1 MAIIVKP
8 EDTPETAID
17 MSKAIVPQ
25 VNEKPVLV
33 LLREDV
39 REKFLAELGA
49 EVDSFEPSLEL
60 KKDREAIA
68 TFAFKFTRSKTAI
81 QSAAKEFNEDF
92 YAKISAVN
100 ATRDEL
106 AEKLDELRNRARAP
120 LTAWEKDEKERL
132 RIEAEKAAAIKA
144 KIDTFKALMVVLR
157 SDTSEII
164 ANRIDQIKGMDAC
177 PATEHVKV
185 EAINVL
191 GEALNRLIKEEAD
204 RAELEKLRAEAAELK
219 RVAAQKLKDEQDA
232 KRIAGEQARASYIAA
247 IDEIGAEDDER
258 AKFAAQS
265 LTPTDAAKIA
275 RDFVRRQDVTTAEYH
290 QAVDK
295 LISAENDKGKA
306 IRIAKSALLKE
317 CFGLDDASAEEVIDV
332 IVRGLIP
339 GVKFEF

>member
-8 EDTPETAID
+8 DDAPETSAID
-17 MSKAIVPQ
+17 MSKAVVPQ

-39 REKFLAELGA
+39 REKFLAELGT
-49 EVDSFEPSLEL
+49 EVDEFVPSLEL
-60 KKDREAIA
+60 KKDRDAIA

-81 QSAAKEFNEDF
+81 QGAAKEFNDEF
-92 YAKISAVN
+92 YAKIAAVN
-100 ATRDEL
+100 SVRDDMAKEL
-106 AEKLDELRNRARAP
+106 DKLRDRARAP

-132 RIEAEKAAAIKA
+132 RIEAEKAAAIKT

-185 EAINVL
+185 EAVNVL

-204 RAELEKLRAEAAELK
+204 KAELEKLRAEAAELK
-219 RVAAQKLKDEQDA
+219 RAAAQKMKDEEDA
-232 KRIAGEQARASYIAA
+232 KRIAGEKARASYIAA
-247 IDEIGAEDDER
+247 IDEIAAEDEEL

-265 LTPTDAAKIA
+265 AEIAK
-275 RDFVRRQDVTTAEYH
+275 DFIRRPDVTSAEYH
-290 QAVDK
+290 TAVNK
-295 LISAENDKGKA
+295 LIGAENDKGKA
-306 IRIAKSALLKE
+306 IRAAKTALLKE
-317 CFGLDDASAEEVIDV
+317 CFGLDDASADEVIDA